1 MPGMADD
8 EVHGRI
14 RGPGNLQRRAKPG
27 YWMSIVSATA
37 HSRSASV
44 RAVEGAIRTRTI

>member
-1 MPGMADD
+1 MADD

-14 RGPGNLQRRAKPG
+14 RDLANLQRRASEPG